1 MKKVIVIVG
10 PTASGKTSQSVKLA
24 KKINAEIING
34 DSVQVYKELNIG
46 SAKIT
51 EDEKEGIKH
60 HLFDVSS
67 VKDKYT
73 VYNFQKD
80 SRELIDQIDRPIIVG
95 GTGFYIKAS
104 LYNYEFH
111 QEKDIDYSKYDKYSN
126 KELYNKARKLDKLA
140 NLDENNRHRLIRS
153 IILSESNQKRSD
165 KVKKD
170 EPLYDILTFYLDL
183 DREVLN
189 EILIKRLDI
198 MLEDGFLEEVKL
210 LRENNIK
217 LNIIGYRELDNY
229 LNGDITLDE
238 AKELIVRASMR
249 LAKRQKTWFKNQ
261 MDTVL
266 IDATDPNSE
275 NIIYNK
281 VKEFLKDE

>member
-10 PTASGKTSQSVKLA
+10 PTASGKTSQSIKLA

-80 SRELIDQIDRPIIVG
+80 SRKLIDQIDRPIIVG

-126 KELYNKARKLDKLA
+126 KELYDKARKVDKLA

-183 DREVLN
+183 DRAVLK

-217 LNIIGYRELDNY
+217 LNIIGYRELDNH